1 MSGRH
6 PAPDDQQPDSFAF
19 TAENLAAAEK
29 IIAKY
34 PEGRQAS
41 AVMPLLDIAQRQND
55 NWLPRAAMDYVGQ
68 MLNLPSIRV
77 YEVATF
83 YTMYNL
89 APVGKNFVQVCT
101 TTPCWLRGSADVVAA
116 CKEELGIGIGGTTED
131 GLFTLIEVECLG
143 ACVNAPMIQVND
155 DYYEDLTPE
164 STKAI
169 LQALRRGEKPTPGPQ
184 SKRHTSEPIGGAT
197 TLTELE
203 GAGAD

>member
-6 PAPDDQQPDSFAF
+6 PAPEELQPASFEF
-19 TAENLAAAEK
+19 TAETMAKADA

-41 AVMPLLDIAQRQND
+41 AVMPLLDLAQRQNE
-55 NWLPRAAMDYVGQ
+55 NWLPRAAMDYVGGLLK
-68 MLNLPSIRV
+68 MPPIRV

-101 TTPCWLRGSADVVAA
+101 TTPCWLRGSADVVTA
-116 CKEELGIGIGGTTED
+116 CKQELGIELGETTED
-131 GLFTLIEVECLG
+131 GLFTMIEVECLG

-169 LQALRRGEKPTPGPQ
+169 LQALRNGEKPKVGPQ
-184 SKRHTSEPIGGAT
+184 IDRKTSEPVDGLT
-197 TLTELE
+197 TLKEFAN
-203 GAGAD
+203 AGSD